1 MVATPPVLIAFDVL
15 YVKGRDVS
23 QRPLHERRGRLEE
36 VVASAGFIY
45 PVRRLAPDGLDAWA
59 EVVDRGYEG
68 LVATTD
74 VPGGPFCR
82 IGSFDTTSG
91 SRVMRV
97 PETNSMSS
105 GYAFTLVIPT
115 PAPVDERGG
124 CRNRSEVQQLGE

>member
-1 MVATPPVLIAFDVL
+1 MEID
-15 YVKGRDVS
+15 
-23 QRPLHERRGRLEE
+23 LH
-36 VVASAGFIY
+36 VH
-45 PVRRLAPDGLDAWA
+45 GL
-59 EVVDRGYEG
+59 VDRDLQE
-68 LVATTD
+68 LVLETELPPSSAKTIWSVGKGTSVPSPKTTD

>member
-1 MVATPPVLIAFDVL
+1 MEID
-15 YVKGRDVS
+15 
-23 QRPLHERRGRLEE
+23 LH
-36 VVASAGFIY
+36 VH
-45 PVRRLAPDGLDAWA
+45 GL
-59 EVVDRGYEG
+59 VDRDLQE
-68 LVATTD
+68 LVLETELPPSSAKTIWSVGKGTSAPSPKTTE

-105 GYAFTLVIPT
+105 GYAFTLVMPT